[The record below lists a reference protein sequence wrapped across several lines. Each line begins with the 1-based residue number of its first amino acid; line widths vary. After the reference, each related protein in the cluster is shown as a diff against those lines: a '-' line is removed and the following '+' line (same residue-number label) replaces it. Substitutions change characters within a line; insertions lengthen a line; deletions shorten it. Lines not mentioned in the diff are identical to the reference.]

1 MFNHRM
7 GINKTTLRD
16 HTKKKDAK
24 KRGFQH
30 RVRTT
35 KPPLRDHPK
44 SCPNDRDYIAE
55 IGQTSIQ
62 MQSSKLLVYRDLHS
76 DDDDIAD
83 NLTLNFIVFLLPQ
96 RNTAKKIFLIL
107 RLLLIVE
114 LRISNLDQE
123 VKDPPLTLY
132 AFLLEILRF

>member
-1 MFNHRM
+1 MFNHRV
-7 GINKTTLRD
+7 GINITTLRD

-76 DDDDIAD
+76 DGDDIR
-83 NLTLNFIVFLLPQ
+83 NNYTLNVIVFLIPQ
-96 RNTAKKIFLIL
+96 CNTAKTNFWIV
-107 RLLLIVE
+107 RLLIIVE
-114 LRISNLDQE
+114 LRI
-123 VKDPPLTLY
+123 
-132 AFLLEILRF
+132 